1 MPRRRDLPCSRCGKL
16 LWRGRTSAASPVC
29 RDCRRE
35 RHGVAG
41 YEKRGCRCAECTEA
55 KRQKELA
62 YRQRR
67 RAEGRPVKSGRV
79 DLRECEHC
87 GVEFESRQ
95 GRRFCSIECVGASR
109 RRGGPRRERKSAK
122 RRAAERLAAKAAA
135 GTTGGRRVWVQGACL
150 VCGNQ
155 FPPSPG
161 LDSRYCSSGC
171 RTVARRSARWIDY
184 GDRVAIYRRDG
195 WCCQICGEATCLAG
209 TTVPTRGHPP
219 WITSSPD
226 QRAEVTSCR
235 I

>member
-16 LWRGRTSAASPVC
+16 LWRGRTSAAVPVC
-29 RDCRRE
+29 RECRRE
-35 RHGVAG
+35 AAHGTPNGYNRH
-41 YEKRGCRCAECTEA
+41 GCRCAECTEA
-55 KRQKELA
+55 NRVQALA
-62 YRQRR
+62 YRERR

-150 VCGNQ
+150 VCGDQ
-155 FPPSPG
+155 FPPVPG
-161 LDSRYCSSGC
+161 AGFEVLLERVPHRCADE
-171 RTVARRSARWIDY
+171 RTVDRLRGSC
-184 GDRVAIYRRDG
+184 GDLPPGRVV
-195 WCCQICGEATCLAG
+195 L
-209 TTVPTRGHPP
+209 
-219 WITSSPD
+219 PD
-226 QRAEVTSCR
+226 LR
-235 I
+235 